1 MDHVRATQQ
10 SHHQRLNDLENKI
23 DLVSKMGG
31 KSKGG
36 NGSDMLD
43 ALQDIQDSLRKE
55 FDDKLDALR
64 DDLMKKIKELEE
76 NDNK

>member
-1 MDHVRATQQ
+1 
-10 SHHQRLNDLENKI
+10 
-23 DLVSKMGG
+23 MGG